1 MNSRYNHSYKQRA
14 ALRKMLYSMFDELDD
29 RPKDMGFPFNL
40 LVSLV
45 QFILA
50 RLEAWVSSR
59 TIAFE
64 AWIKPKAGP
73 LQAWF
78 RRKATSAPG
87 KH

>member
-1 MNSRYNHSYKQRA
+1 MHSRYLNSDDQRI
-14 ALRKMLYSMFDELDD
+14 ALRKILYGMLDELDD
-29 RPKDMGFPFNL
+29 RPKKIGFPFNL

-87 KH
+87 KR